1 MSDPNDNVRVLD
13 RSRKLA
19 EAVRSVKNAEA
30 DRDDVVIEMRDAE
43 RMRLEILGNE
53 LAPVIQEVPADLDMF
68 DFALSSGL
76 KPRFWIDGVS
86 HVSMGR
92 DKRTYRFLKDTR
104 NGRIVLAESTDP
116 KPVADQITRYIAERI
131 VERERM
137 LEGGT
142 PLSYRAS
149 VSPKPISHHEEPK
162 SARDL
167 TVSAPA
173 TSAVEPPSIT
183 PVAANA
189 QNGWKSLFWGLALFV
204 LGGLFGL
211 ALLANYVWDRIAH
224 Q

>member
-13 RSRKLA
+13 PSRKLA

-43 RMRLEILGNE
+43 RMRLEILANE
-53 LAPVIQEVPADLDMF
+53 LASVIQEVPADLDMF

-104 NGRIVLAESTDP
+104 NGRVILAESSDP
-116 KPVADQITRYIAERI
+116 KPVAGQVTRYIAERM

-137 LEGGT
+137 LEGGA
-142 PLSYRAS
+142 PLSYRTSAS
-149 VSPKPISHHEEPK
+149 GPPILHFEEPK
-162 SARDL
+162 PPRDSS
-167 TVSAPA
+167 VSASHSSPDVA
-173 TSAVEPPSIT
+173 VKSA
-183 PVAANA
+183 PVLQDA
-189 QNGWKSLFWGLALFV
+189 QAGWKSVLWGLAIFV

-211 ALLANYVWDRIAH
+211 ALLANYLWDSIAR

>member
-13 RSRKLA
+13 PSRKLA

-43 RMRLEILGNE
+43 RMRLEILANE
-53 LAPVIQEVPADLDMF
+53 LSSVIQEVPSDLDMF

-104 NGRIVLAESTDP
+104 NGRVVLAESTDA
-116 KPVADQITRYIAERI
+116 KPVADQVTRYIAERM

-137 LEGGT
+137 LEGGAPFT
-142 PLSYRAS
+142 YRPS
-149 VSPKPISHHEEPK
+149 VSPRPAHYEEAKPAH
-162 SARDL
+162 
-167 TVSAPA
+167 TVPAPA
-173 TSAVEPPSIT
+173 PAATVAEPVRTATVIEVPQI
-183 PVAANA
+183 
-189 QNGWKSLFWGLALFV
+189 GWKSFLWGLMIFI

-211 ALLANYVWDRIAH
+211 AVLANYLWERIAH